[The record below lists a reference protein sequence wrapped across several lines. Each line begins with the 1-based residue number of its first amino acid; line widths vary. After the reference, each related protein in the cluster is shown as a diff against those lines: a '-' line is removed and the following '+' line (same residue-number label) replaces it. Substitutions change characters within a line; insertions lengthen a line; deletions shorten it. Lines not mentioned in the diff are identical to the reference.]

1 MLATVYSAGL
11 FGIDGFLVS
20 VEANGQPRLPEFELV
35 GLPDAAVKE
44 AKDRVR
50 TACENTGLPFPE
62 AALLVNLAP
71 ADRRK
76 EGSGFDVAILTAI
89 LAVAGSIRPG
99 TDLSDKCFVGELSL
113 SGELRAVRGV
123 LSMCVAAR
131 DAGMREFY
139 TSEEN
144 AAEAAAVDGI
154 SVFGVRNMRALLDHL
169 NGRRPLA
176 PFKRPALAA
185 AALDSYDMDFADVK
199 GQQMAKRAMEIAA
212 AGGHNILLIGPPGT
226 GKSMLAKRLPSILPA
241 LTFAEAIESTKV
253 HSVSGTLPEGV
264 SLLRRRPFRSPHHT
278 MSAVSLIGGGVN
290 PLPGEVSL
298 AHNGVLFLDEL
309 PEFPKQVTDGL
320 RQPIE
325 DGRVTITRVGGRVT
339 FPCSFMLVAA
349 MNPCRCGYYGDPSG
363 RCTCKIA
370 DVRRYM
376 SRISGPM
383 LDRIDI
389 QIELPAL
396 SYDEISARSEDA
408 VVEHSADI
416 RERVTRARAFATRRM
431 QAVDAAA
438 AKAGTPDTA
447 TDAASPDAA
456 SPDEI
461 PTAPTKTVFCN
472 AQLDA
477 AAIRRYC
484 TLSEDA
490 SALLRAAFEAL
501 GLSARGH
508 DRILRVAR
516 TIADLAE
523 SDEIEAAHIAE
534 AIQLRS
540 LDRKYWGE

>member
-11 FGIDGFLVS
+11 FGIDGFPVS
-20 VEANGQPRLPEFELV
+20 VEVDGQPRLPEFELV

-44 AKDRVR
+44 AKERVR
-50 TACENTGLPFPE
+50 TACENSGLPFPE
-62 AALLVNLAP
+62 AAFLVNLAP

-76 EGSGFDVAILTAI
+76 EGSGFDVAILTGI
-89 LAVAGSIRPG
+89 LAVAGIIRS
-99 TDLSDKCFVGELSL
+99 TTNFSDKCFVGELSL
-113 SGELRAVRGV
+113 SGELRSVRGV

-131 DAGMREFY
+131 DAGMTEFY
-139 TSEEN
+139 TCEEN
-144 AAEAAAVDGI
+144 AAEAAAVEGI
-154 SVFGVRNMRALLDHL
+154 TVYGVRSMRALIDHL
-169 NGRRPLA
+169 NGRRVLSPVT
-176 PFKRPALAA
+176 RPAVSLGGN
-185 AALDSYDMDFADVK
+185 DVYDMDFSDVK
-199 GQQMAKRAMEIAA
+199 GQKMAKRAMEIAA

-226 GKSMLAKRLPSILPA
+226 GKSMLAKRLASILPP
-241 LTFAEAIESTKV
+241 LTFAEAIETTKV
-253 HSVSGTLPEGV
+253 HSVSGTLPDGI

-325 DGRVTITRVGGRVT
+325 DGRVTITRANGRVT

-349 MNPCRCGYYGDPSG
+349 MNPCRCGYFGDPSG
-363 RCTCKIA
+363 KCTCKLSE
-370 DVRRYM
+370 VRRYM

-389 QIELPAL
+389 QIELPSL
-396 SYDEISARSEDA
+396 SYDELAVREDPA
-408 VVEHSADI
+408 TVERSAD
-416 RERVTRARAFATRRM
+416 VRARVCAAREFGIHRMATIDRDSDT
-431 QAVDAAA
+431 QK
-438 AKAGTPDTA
+438 AKA
-447 TDAASPDAA
+447 
-456 SPDEI
+456 I
-461 PTAPTKTVFCN
+461 FCN

-484 TLSEDA
+484 IMTDEASE
-490 SALLRAAFEAL
+490 LLRAAFSTL

-516 TIADLAE
+516 TVADLAE
-523 SDEIEAAHIAE
+523 SPLIEAAHIAE

-540 LDRKYWGE
+540 LDRKYWGDP